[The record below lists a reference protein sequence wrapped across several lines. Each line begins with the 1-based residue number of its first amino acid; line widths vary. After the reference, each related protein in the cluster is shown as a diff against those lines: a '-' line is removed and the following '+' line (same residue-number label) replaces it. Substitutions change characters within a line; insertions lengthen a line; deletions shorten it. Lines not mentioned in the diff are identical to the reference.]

1 LANADYLLLSRRSFL
16 GNKSYWPGV
25 PDDPNSTAIR
35 REFSTLIAQTPKL
48 VISDKLS
55 PPNSRPGPTPKS
67 SLVIGPTTGSGELKR
82 QQGRDILV
90 LMSHLLWQNLLAH
103 DLVDELQL
111 TVFPLVGGVGEPLF
125 VSRPQVPLNPV
136 CIQTWDDSGN
146 VLHVYEV
153 GRRT

>member
-35 REFSTLIAQTPKL
+35 RELSTLIAQTPKL
-48 VISDKLS
+48 VISDKLEPAELS
-55 PPNSRPGPTPKS
+55 PWTNTE
-67 SLVIGPTTGSGELKR
+67 VIPRHRAHDRIGELKR

-111 TVFPLVGGVGEPLF
+111 TCFRWWEELANHCLCLVHRCP
-125 VSRPQVPLNPV
+125 
-136 CIQTWDDSGN
+136 
-146 VLHVYEV
+146 
-153 GRRT
+153 